1 MNNHFQSE
9 FQNNSEESIGLS
21 FIKVYNLWHKQIKT
35 QLRQLELTHP
45 QFIVLA
51 SLGYLSQKDNEVN
64 QVSIS
69 KNCDID
75 VMTVSTIVRNLE
87 KMQLVIREN
96 SINDTRSK
104 IIRLTDLGQKKLAQ
118 SLPIVEEI
126 DRYFFEC
133 LGKERTTFN
142 QLLLQLAA
150 SHGIKI

>member
-45 QFIVLA
+45 QFIVIA

-104 IIRLTDLGQKKLAQ
+104 IIRLTDLGQEKLAQ
-118 SLPIVEEI
+118 SLPIVEES
-126 DRYFFEC
+126 DWHFFEC

-142 QLLLQLAA
+142 QLLLRLAA
-150 SHGIKI
+150 SHGIEI